1 MSQEGA
7 EIVHARLLTAAF
19 AIAALSAVAVAPSQA
34 ATPPCAA
41 RALVVWLNTQAG
53 TAAGTT
59 YYKLEF
65 TNLSAHACTLRGYP
79 GVSAIGANGH
89 RVGSPAGRNPAHR
102 ARVVTVA
109 RGGSAVAVLQIG
121 DAHNFPPA
129 SCRLVTVAGLLV
141 YAPGTTRAKTVP
153 FPFPTCAK
161 AGTVTL
167 HIESVQR
174 A

>member
-1 MSQEGA
+1 M
-7 EIVHARLLTAAF
+7 
-19 AIAALSAVAVAPSQA
+19 VAAPSHA

-65 TNLSAHACTLRGYP
+65 TNLSARACTLRGYP
-79 GVSAIGANGH
+79 GVSAIGANG
-89 RVGSPAGRNPAHR
+89 RRLGSPAGRNAAHASR
-102 ARVVTVA
+102 TVSLA
-109 RGGSAVAVLQIG
+109 GGRSAVAVLEIA
-121 DAHNFPPA
+121 DAHNFPPR
-129 SCRLVTVAGLLV
+129 SCRLVTAAGLRV

-153 FPFPTCAK
+153 FPFPTCARE
-161 AGTVTL
+161 GTVTL
-167 HIESVQR
+167 HAEAVQR